1 MKRKAH
7 ILIFI
12 LTLGFF
18 LIPASM
24 YACGTKLEKSCCKKE
39 VTSTTEKKDCCK
51 DKQMRGQD
59 NDCGGK
65 CGHSNCTPSIS
76 QLSLAVFNL
85 IEFKTNL
92 FNFTTKKQKFYH
104 TETRISSGFY
114 FVWLPPKIS

>member
-18 LIPASM
+18 LIPAST

-39 VTSTTEKKDCCK
+39 VSSTTAKKDCCK
-51 DKQMRGQD
+51 DKQTKGQD
-59 NDCGGK
+59 KECGGK
-65 CGHSNCTPSIS
+65 CGHSNCTSSIS

-85 IEFKTNL
+85 IEFRTDL

-104 TETRISSGFY
+104 TKARISSGFY
-114 FVWLPPKIS
+114 FVWLPPKIN